1 MRVVAVFSNFSE
13 RDLVQARIG
22 KYGEMNSLLNGAGAS
37 YVPGWPP
44 LSVVEVI
51 DFQWRTKVVQRIKT
65 PLSFQLRGVFY
76 YERMTK
82 QCESMPKM
90 NATIYKLFLIN

>member
-51 DFQWRTKVVQRIKT
+51 D
-65 PLSFQLRGVFY
+65 
-76 YERMTK
+76 
-82 QCESMPKM
+82 
-90 NATIYKLFLIN
+90 

>member
-1 MRVVAVFSNFSE
+1 MRVVAIFSNLSE

-37 YVPGWPP
+37 YVLGWPP

-76 YERMTK
+76 YERMK
-82 QCESMPKM
+82 EQCESMPKM

>member
-1 MRVVAVFSNFSE
+1 MRVVAIFSNFSE

-65 PLSFQLRGVFY
+65 PLSFKLRGVFY
-76 YERMTK
+76 YERMK
-82 QCESMPKM
+82 EQCESMLKM
-90 NATIYKLFLIN
+90 NVNTFKPFLIN